1 MNERAKIMASHL
13 SRHAIVYL
21 RQSSAAQVEHNRES
35 TDRQYALATKARDL
49 GWPDDRIIVI
59 DEDLGL
65 SGSGSVARSGF
76 ARLTAEVAL
85 TRVGLV
91 LGLEVS
97 RLARNNAD
105 WHRLI
110 DLAGLTDHLMRSI
123 TLIGQA
129 AGAQLPERD
138 ATDSVERQVIAAAR
152 PALDAWRRRGLDGT
166 VKFGDNEAPAR
177 MLAGILSLEFLVH
190 AWDYATA
197 MERRLDVPDSLS
209 DYVMGVAKTV
219 ITPDGRTRAG
229 FDDPVD
235 VATDAR
241 SLDKLVAYTG
251 RNPR

>member
-1 MNERAKIMASHL
+1 MAPDLRPGPDSPPTDELDSAEASLRVLQSVLHPIANDDW
-13 SRHAIVYL
+13 SRPTPC
-21 RQSSAAQVEHNRES
+21 RE
-35 TDRQYALATKARDL
+35 
-49 GWPDDRIIVI
+49 
-59 DEDLGL
+59 
-65 SGSGSVARSGF
+65 F
-76 ARLTAEVAL
+76 
-85 TRVGLV
+85 
-91 LGLEVS
+91 
-97 RLARNNAD
+97 
-105 WHRLI
+105 

-152 PALDAWRRRGLDGT
+152 PALDAWHRRGLDGT
-166 VKFGDNEAPAR
+166 VEFGDNEAPAQ

-197 MERRLDVPDSLS
+197 MERSLDVPDSLS
-209 DYVMGVAKTV
+209 DYVMGVAKSV
-219 ITPDGRTRAG
+219 ITPEGRKRAG

-235 VATDAR
+235 IAADAR

>member
-1 MNERAKIMASHL
+1 MAPDLRPGPDSPPTDELDSAEASLRVLQSVLHPIANDDW
-13 SRHAIVYL
+13 SRPTPC
-21 RQSSAAQVEHNRES
+21 RE
-35 TDRQYALATKARDL
+35 
-49 GWPDDRIIVI
+49 
-59 DEDLGL
+59 
-65 SGSGSVARSGF
+65 F
-76 ARLTAEVAL
+76 
-85 TRVGLV
+85 
-91 LGLEVS
+91 
-97 RLARNNAD
+97 
-105 WHRLI
+105 

-129 AGAQLPERD
+129 AGGQLPERD

-152 PALDAWRRRGLDGT
+152 PALDAWHRRGLDGT

-197 MERRLDVPDSLS
+197 MERSLDVPDSLS
-209 DYVMGVAKTV
+209 DYVMGVAQSV
-219 ITPDGRTRAG
+219 ITPEGRKRAG

-235 VATDAR
+235 IAADAR